1 MAYTAEEVLQYVAEE
16 EVKSIRLVF
25 CDVFGTEKNITLMPA
40 ELERA
45 FKYGIAID
53 ASAIPGF
60 DMGVR
65 SDLLLRPDPSTLC
78 APPYRPESGKIAKLF
93 CNVCYPDGTVIEAD
107 SRKIL
112 QDAIDAAAEAGVRFD
127 IGPEMEFY
135 IFKADEDGN
144 PTGEPYDYAAYMDV
158 APVDKCEN
166 LRREICNMLEDMDIR
181 PECSHHEE
189 GPGQNEID
197 FRYSEPMKAADNATT
212 FKSVVRTV
220 AARNGLYADF
230 SPKPLPDSPGSGLH
244 INFSI
249 NDRDDEEKL
258 MYAIA
263 GIMDHIATMTVFLN
277 PTEESYARLGTN
289 KAPAYVSWSHENRS
303 QLIRIPATPQGHCR
317 AELRS
322 PDPAANPYIA
332 FALMIYAAIDGI
344 IYEISI
350 PKQSEAN
357 LFDAN
362 ESLRSS
368 LERLPRTLERAKSR
382 AATSKFIKKHLPQSV
397 IDAYC
402 GKDL

>member
-1 MAYTAEEVLQYVAEE
+1 MAYTAEEVLQYVSEE

-45 FKYGIAID
+45 FRYGIAID
-53 ASAIPGF
+53 ASAIAGF

-78 APPYRPESGKIAKLF
+78 APPYRPESGKIVKLF
-93 CNVCYPDGTVIEAD
+93 CYVCYPDGSVIEAD
-107 SRKIL
+107 SRKVL
-112 QDAIDAAAEAGVRFD
+112 QDAIDAAASEGLRFD

-135 IFKADEDGN
+135 IFKTDEDGE
-144 PTGEPYDYAAYMDV
+144 PTGVPYDHAAYMDV

-166 LRREICNMLEDMDIR
+166 IRREICNMLEDMDIR

-220 AARNGLYADF
+220 TARNGLCADF
-230 SPKPLPDSPGSGLH
+230 SPKPLENAPGSGLH

-249 NDRDDEEKL
+249 NDRNDEAL
-258 MYAIA
+258 LHCAIA
-263 GIMDHIATMTVFLN
+263 GIMEHAAEMTLFFN
-277 PTEESYARLGTN
+277 PTEDSYKRLGTN
-289 KAPAYVSWSHENRS
+289 KAPAYISWSAENRS

-322 PDPAANPYIA
+322 PDPGANPYIA
-332 FALMIYAAIDGI
+332 FALMIRAAAGGVRTGLQIPQSS
-344 IYEISI
+344 EI
-350 PKQSEAN
+350 N
-357 LFDAN
+357 LFEAADHERSA
-362 ESLRSS
+362 LKKLPSS
-368 LERLPRTLERAKSR
+368 LAEAK
-382 AATSKFIKKHLPQSV
+382 AAAGASAFIKEFVPEAILK
-397 IDAYC
+397 AYLE
-402 GKDL
+402 K